1 MANRIFASN
10 DGAGN
15 GTYTQVEQFQ
25 RVAAGSFSADSLNI
39 ALFSARAAGKISAV
53 YLTVGTNA
61 TDATDALTLKGD
73 VKINTVSALTTLPE
87 IDGGTTTA
95 GSGRKST
102 IGGAATGIV
111 PAVVNTAAN
120 TFVAGDV
127 ITTSLDITAVTPDTN
142 YTDVYLTV
150 VVTYDAV
157 ANA

>member
-25 RVAAGSFSADSLNI
+25 RVVAGSFSADSLNI
-39 ALFSARAAGKISAV
+39 ALFCARAAGKISQV
-53 YLTVGTNA
+53 FLTVGTNA

-95 GSGRKST
+95 GSGRQT
-102 IGGAATGIV
+102 TLTAGTGKV
-111 PAVVNTAAN
+111 VGVVNTAAN
-120 TFVAGDV
+120 SFAAGDV